1 MRSNNIQPFKE
12 FRFKVSKYNS
22 MRNLFTIITISL
34 VTLGSLKAQSTLHQ
48 NSDNKYFRF
57 GLELLDKEKYSA
69 AREQFERYLL
79 EGTDEI
85 KKADAEYYVALCALN
100 LNNADGPQLISEFVK
115 KRPSHPKASKAYYN
129 LGINAFKSNDFQT
142 ANKYLK
148 LADLNALSSEERAET
163 YFKIAYS
170 AFSLNRK
177 EESIEYF
184 DLAKREAGEYQA
196 DANYYSGFL
205 AYIDNG
211 FDKAIVDLRKAE
223 ASEKYKYRVPIMI
236 TSSYFKQKR
245 YGEVLT
251 YAAKFKDVDTERTR
265 MDYLYQ
271 IYQLAGE
278 SAYAESKYDDAL
290 EFYALYRQ
298 LAAQSIDNQTLYRIA
313 YSNFITGNSSPAIE
327 DFKRVALKEDTLAQY
342 ASYYLGQL
350 YVEQDNYVFATS
362 AFDKASKLPFN
373 ESIQEEASFNL
384 AKVNFES
391 KKYSQAITS
400 LDRFIREYPT
410 SNYIPEANNLLSE
423 AFLNT
428 NDFTRA
434 ITFIERIQNKT
445 PRVRSAYQKVTFYKG
460 TEFFNN
466 GQYTNAVQMFDKSLV
481 YKIDAGLETAAQFW
495 KAEAQA
501 TSRNYT
507 NAIDAYQQ
515 VFRTRN
521 TDSEYFLKANYGI
534 GYAYY
539 NTRDYPNARIY
550 FKRYIDALEGS
561 QNKLNYNDAILRLAD
576 CYYVDKAY
584 ATAISYY
591 QRAID
596 TNNPNVDY
604 AYFQKGVVRDFQDKS
619 DEAIESLDVV
629 INRFSNS
636 RYYDDAIYKKAQI
649 QLENRDYR
657 ESIQGFT
664 RIIENQEQSP
674 FIPYAYESRALAY
687 FNLNELDRAEEDYKI
702 ILDTY
707 VTSRVANSAL
717 LGLQNTLKLN
727 NKVLEFDQ
735 YLAKYKSANPDNQAL
750 ENIELESAKNLYFGQ
765 EYAAAIGAF
774 EDYERNYA
782 SSPLSSQAKF
792 YRAESH
798 YRLNNN
804 VKALELYYE
813 LDREAQ
819 VSDIDVV
826 FQRIGE
832 LQLKA
837 GDFGEAANYYS
848 RLEKIAISK
857 RQENDA
863 WAGLLEAYFKLAE
876 YDKMKVYA
884 NNIITKGNISQ
895 DQVNK
900 AQLYLGKAAYNQGDF
915 SAAIDDLLSTINTAK
930 NKYGAEAQYLL
941 GKIFYQ
947 QENYQE
953 SLTTLFEFNEN
964 FSDYDL
970 WLGKAFLLI
979 ADNYIALGELF
990 QAKATVNSILE
1001 NSQVDE
1007 VLTEARVKL
1016 KEIETK
1022 EEELRQQEIAS
1033 DSTRMDSTQVQKGGN
1048 NE

>member
-1 MRSNNIQPFKE
+1 MRSNNIQSTKE
-12 FRFKVSKYNS
+12 FRIKVSKDKL
-22 MRNLFTIITISL
+22 MRNFLAIVAISL

-48 NSDNKYFRF
+48 NSDNKYYRF

-79 EGTDEI
+79 VGTDNI

-129 LGINAFKSNDFQT
+129 LGVNSFKSKDYLT

-148 LADLNALSSEERAET
+148 LANLNALDADQRAET

-177 EESIEYF
+177 EESIKYF
-184 DLAKREAGEYQA
+184 DLAKRESGEFQA
-196 DANYYSGFL
+196 DANYYAGFL
-205 AYIDNG
+205 AYTDKE
-211 FDKAIVDLRKAE
+211 FDKAIVDLRKSE
-223 ASEKYKYRVPIMI
+223 ESEKYQYRVPIMI
-236 TSSYFKQKR
+236 TSSYFQQKR
-245 YGEVLT
+245 YGEVLA
-251 YAAKFKDVDTERTR
+251 YAGKFKDIGTEKGR

-278 SAYAESKYDDAL
+278 SAFAEARYDEAL

-298 LAAQSIDNQTLYRIA
+298 LAAQSVTDQTLYRIA
-313 YSNFITGNSSPAIE
+313 FSNFSVGNAEPAIE
-327 DFKRVALKEDTLAQY
+327 DFKRVALKEDTLSQY

-350 YVEQDNYVFATS
+350 YVEQGNYVFATS
-362 AFDKASKLPFN
+362 AFDKSSKLPFN
-373 ESIQEEASFNL
+373 KEIQEESAFNV

-391 KKYSQAITS
+391 KNYSQAITT
-400 LDRFIREYPT
+400 LDRFINQYPT
-410 SNYIPEANNLLSE
+410 SQYIPEANNLLSE

-428 NDFTRA
+428 SDFTRA
-434 ITFIERIQNKT
+434 ITFIERIQNKS
-445 PRVRSAYQKVTFYKG
+445 PRVQAAYQKVTFYKG
-460 TEFFNN
+460 TEFFNSAN
-466 GQYTNAVQMFDKSLV
+466 YTNAVQLFDKSLTYRV
-481 YKIDAGLETAAQFW
+481 DSDLETAALFW
-495 KAEAQA
+495 KAEALA
-501 TSRNYT
+501 TARNYT

-521 TDSEYFLKANYGI
+521 QESEYYLKANYGI
-534 GYAYY
+534 GYSYY

-550 FKRYIDALEGS
+550 FKRYVDALEDA
-561 QNKLNYNDAILRLAD
+561 QNKLNFNDAILRLAD

-596 TNNPNVDY
+596 TNNPNIDY
-604 AYFQKGVVRDFQDKS
+604 AYFQKGVVKDFQEKS
-619 DEAIESLDVV
+619 DEAIEALDVV
-629 INRFSNS
+629 INRFDRS

-649 QLENRDYR
+649 QLENREYQ

-664 RIIENQEQSP
+664 RIIERLDQSP
-674 FIPYAYESRALAY
+674 FIPYAFESRALAF
-687 FNLNELDRAEEDYKI
+687 FNINELDKAEEDYKT
-702 ILDTY
+702 ILDKY

-735 YLAKYKSANPDNQAL
+735 YLARYKSANPDNQAL

-774 EDYERNYA
+774 EDYEKNYA
-782 SSPLSSQAKF
+782 SSPLRHQAKF
-792 YRAESH
+792 YRAESN
-798 YRLNNN
+798 YRLNNTE
-804 VKALELYYE
+804 KALALYYE

-819 VSDIDVV
+819 VTDIDVV

-837 GDFGEAANYYS
+837 GDFGEATNYYNK
-848 RLEKIAISK
+848 LENIAISK

-863 WAGLLEAYFKLAE
+863 WAGLLEAHFNLAQ
-876 YDKMKVYA
+876 YDQMRTYA
-884 NNIITKGNISQ
+884 KNIITKGSISQ

-900 AQLYLGKAAYNQGDF
+900 AQLYLGKASYLEGNFD
-915 SAAIDDLLSTINTAK
+915 AAIDDLLATINTAK

-941 GKIFYQ
+941 GRIFYQ
-947 QENYQE
+947 QGKYQE

-964 FSDYDL
+964 FSDFDE

-979 ADNYIALGELF
+979 ADDYIALDELF
-990 QAKATVNSILE
+990 QAKATVNSIIEYSPIESIVEQAKNKLADIE
-1001 NSQVDE
+1001 KM
-1007 VLTEARVKL
+1007 EAA
-1016 KEIETK
+1016 
-1022 EEELRQQEIAS
+1022 LRQQEIQS
-1033 DSTRMDSTQVQKGGN
+1033 DSVKTDSTGVQKGGN

>member
-1 MRSNNIQPFKE
+1 MRSNNIQKLIE
-12 FRFKVSKYNS
+12 FRDKVSKYIL
-22 MRNLFTIITISL
+22 MRNLITIVTISL

-48 NSDNKYFRF
+48 NSDNKYYRF

-79 EGTDEI
+79 EGSDEI

-148 LADLNALSSEERAET
+148 LADLNALNTEEKAET

-177 EESIEYF
+177 EESIKYF
-184 DLAKREAGEYQA
+184 DLAKRESGEYQA
-196 DANYYSGFL
+196 DANYYAGYL
-205 AYIDNG
+205 AYIDQQ

-223 ASEKYKYRVPIMI
+223 DSEKYQYRVPIMI

-245 YGEVLT
+245 FGEVLT
-251 YAAKFKDVDTERTR
+251 YAAKFKDVDIERTR

-271 IYQLAGE
+271 IYQMAGE
-278 SAYAESKYDDAL
+278 SAYAESRYDDAL
-290 EFYALYRQ
+290 EFYGLYRQ
-298 LAAQSIDNQTLYRIA
+298 LAAQSIDDQTLYRIA
-313 YSNFITGNSSPAIE
+313 YSNFALGNADPAIE

-350 YVEQDNYVFATS
+350 YVEQNNYVFATS

-373 ESIQEEASFNL
+373 PEIQEEASFNL
-384 AKVNFES
+384 SKVNFES
-391 KKYSQAITS
+391 MKYSQAITS
-400 LDRFIREYPT
+400 LDRFIREYPA
-410 SNYIPEANNLLSE
+410 SKYIPEANNLLSE

-428 NDFTRA
+428 NDFSRA
-434 ITFIERIQNKT
+434 ITFIERIQDKS
-445 PRVRSAYQKVTFYKG
+445 PRVRAAYQKVTFYKG

-466 GQYTNAVQMFDKSLV
+466 GQHTNAVQMFDKSLV
-481 YKIDAGLETAAQFW
+481 YRVDAGLETAALFW
-495 KAEAQA
+495 KAEALA

-521 TDSEYFLKANYGI
+521 TDSEYYLKANYGI

-550 FKRYIDALEGS
+550 FKRYVDALEGV
-561 QNKLNYNDAILRLAD
+561 QNRLNYDDAILRLAD

-584 ATAISYY
+584 ATAVSYY

-619 DEAIESLDVV
+619 DEAIDALDVV
-629 INRFSNS
+629 INQYSRS

-649 QLENRDYR
+649 QLENRDFR
-657 ESIQGFT
+657 ASIQGFT

-687 FNLNELDRAEEDYKI
+687 FNLNELDKAEEDYKI

-750 ENIELESAKNLYFGQ
+750 ENIELESAKNLYFSQ
-765 EYAAAIGAF
+765 EYAAAIGAL

-798 YRLNNN
+798 YRLNNS

-848 RLEKIAISK
+848 RLEKIAVSK

-863 WAGLLEAYFKLAE
+863 WTGLLEAYFKLGQ
-876 YDKMKVYA
+876 YDKMSVYA

-900 AQLYLGKAAYNQGDF
+900 AQLYLGKSKYLQGDYD
-915 SAAIDDLLSTINTAK
+915 AAVDDFLSTINTAK
-930 NKYGAEAQYLL
+930 NAYGAEAQYLL

-947 QENYQE
+947 QGNYQE
-953 SLTTLFEFNEN
+953 SLTTLFEFNEK

-990 QAKATVNSILE
+990 QAKATVNSIIE
-1001 NSQVDE
+1001 NSNVDE
-1007 VLTEARVKL
+1007 VLTEAHTKL
-1016 KEIETK
+1016 TQIETK
-1022 EEELRQQEIAS
+1022 EEELRQQEMAS
-1033 DSTRMDSTQVQKGGN
+1033 DTTKMDSTQVQKGGN